1 MSDVAGF
8 TLFIFL
14 FVLMAFIGILPIVGK
29 WKVYGKLG
37 LPGWYSIIPVYADY
51 KLCERVHRGDEG
63 KTFTM
68 AYLIVLICSWAFC
81 WGDTVGWVL
90 FSWVNTLDWVLGLAQ
105 LVMTI
110 IVLNDLSRA
119 FGKETGYTI
128 GLVILGFVF
137 WTMLGFGASEPV
149 CLDDESE

>member
-14 FVLMAFIGILPIVGK
+14 FVLMAFIGILPIAGK

-90 FSWVNTLDWVLGLAQ
+90 FSWANTLDWVLGLAQ

-128 GLVILGFVF
+128 GLVIFGFVF

-149 CLDDESE
+149 RLDD

>member
-1 MSDVAGF
+1 MSDVTGF
-8 TLFIFL
+8 TLLVFL
-14 FVLMAFIGILPIVGK
+14 SVLAILIWLLPVAGK

-37 LPGWYSIIPVYADY
+37 MPGWYSIIPVYADY
-51 KLCERVHRGDEG
+51 KLCERVHRGDETR
-63 KTFTM
+63 TFLL

-81 WGDTVGWVL
+81 WVDTVGAL
-90 FSWVNTLDWVLGLAQ
+90 LALAQ

-110 IVLNDLSRA
+110 IVLNDMSRA

-128 GLVILGFVF
+128 GLVIFGFVF

-149 CLDDESE
+149 RLDDETE

>member
-1 MSDVAGF
+1 MFDAIESALLVLLVVLLA
-8 TLFIFL
+8 
-14 FVLMAFIGILPIVGK
+14 FVWIVPIAGK

-37 LPGWYSIIPVYADY
+37 MPGWYSLVPVYADY
-51 KLCERVHRGDEG
+51 KLCERVHRGDEC
-63 KTFTM
+63 KTFLM
-68 AYLIVLICSWAFC
+68 AYLIVLICSWVFC
-81 WGDTVGWVL
+81 WVDTLSWVL
-90 FSWVNTLDWVLGLAQ
+90 ALVQ
-105 LVMTI
+105 LVMNI
-110 IVLNDLSRA
+110 IVLNDLSHT